1 MVSGLLLSAL
11 AIFYLLLLFAV
22 AFYGERQ
29 SIYPGRA
36 RLRPYIYSLS
46 LGVYCTTW
54 TFFGAVGTAAR
65 DGWTYLPIYLGPALV
80 FLFGTPF
87 LERLVSVA
95 RAHNTTSIADFI
107 SSRFGKSPALAALVA
122 VIALTAAVPYLALQY
137 KAVGTSIDVM
147 TGSSGPHPVWYAD
160 TAAWVAL
167 LMAVFAI
174 LFGTRRLDA
183 TEHHEGVM
191 LAIAFESLV
200 KVLAFAIVGV
210 FALLHLDGAPALG
223 ETRLGDLQ
231 DIASSGFVAS
241 TVIAG
246 VAIFCLPRQF
256 LVGVVE
262 CADPADVRKARWV
275 FPAYLAVFTV
285 CVVPIVLAGAGSDLG
300 SRHNPDSFILTLP
313 LENGA
318 PALAV
323 LVFLGGLSAATAMVI
338 VASIALATMITND
351 IVMPTLWRSR
361 WLGLSEGADV
371 GRLVLWLRRGAI
383 LLLAVLAYAYYRST
397 AAPASLASI
406 GLLAFAAVA
415 QFAPAILTGLYWRRA
430 TRQGV
435 FWGLAS
441 GYAVWLYT
449 LLMPDI
455 TERGLGT
462 LTPTTLGTALAVGVN
477 VSVLYLVS
485 RLRGLSFRER
495 MAATSFLRGALPAA
509 EPFAAGGARVG
520 DVLAITERILGVDTA
535 ARALDEYHHQTGRPV
550 PRTNAPADRGLL
562 QYMERLVA
570 GAIGASSARLMFTHA
585 LAGRGIA
592 AEDVAELL
600 DETSQELRFSRQL
613 LQATMENVAQGIAVA
628 DNEAHIVA
636 WNSRYLEMF
645 TYPDGLVYV
654 GRPVADLIRFNAER
668 GEFGDVDIEHEIA
681 KRLAH
686 MKAGTSYVIQRTRRN
701 GRVYEIHGQAMPDG
715 GYVTTYNDV
724 TEFKR
729 TEQALIEAKLTLEQR
744 VQERTGELEA
754 ALQAQQ
760 DAKRLAEEAN
770 ATKTRFVAA
779 ASHDLLQP
787 LNAAR
792 LFASTLEERST
803 DPEVVEIAGRI
814 DSSMRAAEEVL
825 DDMLDI
831 ARLESGA
838 MRADVTDFAV
848 AEAFELLERQF
859 APLAERRGLRL
870 RFTKARYRVKS
881 DRVLLRRV
889 LQNLIANA
897 LRYTQ
902 RGGVLVACRRRG
914 AQVEL
919 QVWDTG
925 PGIAK
930 QHQRAIFEEFRGLDR
945 PSPWGEKGLGL
956 GLSICD
962 RIARLLGLELGVRST
977 PGRGSVF
984 TVCVPLST
992 TAACAPPPYPAA
1004 PAAPTAASL
1013 VGLTVLCIDNEPEI
1027 LAGMDALMSRWGL
1040 RVFTAADAA
1049 EAREA
1054 ADRNAPD
1061 IVLADY
1067 RLGDG
1072 EIDGLELLTSLRG
1085 SGNALAPGALI
1096 TADHSAALALQAK
1109 AIGYPVLRK
1118 PVKPAALRAL
1128 LGALAAQCP
1137 TRPSRTAEV

>member
-1 MVSGLLLSAL
+1 MVSALLLSAL
-11 AIFYLLLLFAV
+11 AIVYLLLLFAV
-22 AFYGERQ
+22 AFYGERK

-36 RLRPYIYSLS
+36 KLRPYIYSLS

-65 DGWTYLPIYLGPALV
+65 DGWSYVPIYLGPALV
-80 FLFGTPF
+80 FLFGAPF
-87 LERLVSVA
+87 LERLVAVA

-107 SSRFGKSPALAALVA
+107 SSRFGKSPALAALVT

-137 KAVGTSIDVM
+137 KAVGSSIDVM
-147 TGSSGPHPVWYAD
+147 TGSSGLHPVWYAD
-160 TAAWVAL
+160 TALWVAL
-167 LMAVFAI
+167 LMAIFAI

-191 LAIAFESLV
+191 LAIAFESFV
-200 KVLAFAIVGV
+200 KLLAFAAVGV
-210 FALLHLDGAPALG
+210 FALLHVDTAAPLAS
-223 ETRLGDLQ
+223 TRLGDLQ
-231 DIASSGFVAS
+231 YIASGGFVAS

-246 VAIFCLPRQF
+246 AAIFCLPRQF

-262 CADPADVRKARWV
+262 CADPADVRKARWI
-275 FPAYLAVFTV
+275 FPAYLAVFTLF
-285 CVVPIVLAGAGSDLG
+285 VVPIVLAGAGSGLG
-300 SRHNPDSFILTLP
+300 ARHNPDAFILTLP

-318 PALAV
+318 PVLAV

-361 WLGLSEGADV
+361 WLGLSEGAAV
-371 GRLVLWLRRGAI
+371 GRLVLWLRRCAI
-383 LLLAVLAYAYYRST
+383 LLLAVLAYAYYRNT

-435 FWGLAS
+435 FWGLAA

-449 LLMPDI
+449 LLMPDF

-462 LTPTTLGTALAVGVN
+462 LTPTTLGTILAVGVN
-477 VSVLYLVS
+477 VAVLFAVS

-495 MAATSFLRGALPAA
+495 MAATSFLRGAVPDA

-520 DVLAITERILGVDTA
+520 DVLAITERILGVDNA
-535 ARALDEYHHQTGRPV
+535 AHALDEYHQQTGRPV
-550 PRTNAPADRGLL
+550 PRPNAPADRGLL

-628 DNEAHIVA
+628 DSEAHIVA
-636 WNSRYLEMF
+636 WNRRYLEMF
-645 TYPDGLVYV
+645 AYPDGLVYV
-654 GRPVADLIRFNAER
+654 GRPVADLIRCNAER
-668 GEFGDVDIEHEIA
+668 GEFGNADVEHEIA

-715 GYVTTYNDV
+715 GYVTTYTDV
-724 TEFKR
+724 TDFKR
-729 TEQALIEAKLTLEQR
+729 TEQELIDAKLTLEQR

-792 LFASTLEERST
+792 LFASTLEERSS
-803 DPEVVEIAGRI
+803 DPEVLELAGRI

-831 ARLESGA
+831 ARLESGT
-838 MRADVTDFAV
+838 MRAEVTDFAV
-848 AEAFELLERQF
+848 AEAFEHLERQF
-859 APLAERRGLRL
+859 AALAARRGLRL
-870 RFTKARYRVKS
+870 RFTKPRYRVRS

-889 LQNLIANA
+889 LQNLVSNA

-902 RGGVLVACRRRG
+902 RGGVLVACRRRDSH
-914 AQVEL
+914 VEL

-925 PGIAK
+925 PGIAE
-930 QHQRAIFEEFRGLDR
+930 QHQRAIFDEFRRLDR

-962 RIARLLGLELGVRST
+962 RIGRLLGLELGVRST

-992 TAACAPPPYPAA
+992 SIEDTPA
-1004 PAAPTAASL
+1004 PAPAQATASTPASL

-1027 LAGMDALMSRWGL
+1027 LAGMGALMSRWGL
-1040 RVFTAADAA
+1040 KVLTAANAS

-1054 ADRNAPD
+1054 AERHVPD

-1072 EIDGLELLTSLRG
+1072 EVDGLELLTSLRCAC
-1085 SGNALAPGALI
+1085 ALATPGALI
-1096 TADHSAALALQAK
+1096 TADHSVALAVHARS
-1109 AIGYPVLRK
+1109 IGYPVLRK

-1137 TRPSRTAEV
+1137 ARPPRVADA